1 MKAKYGLFCISKYD
15 AGGGFDDMLL
25 AFNDVAEVT
34 SYMNVNSGKLKV
46 SIAEDYWE
54 LVDFSTLERHP
65 VNAHN
70 VTISIQEIIYKLE
83 SVRAGENQSKET
95 SYERE

>member
-34 SYMNVNSGKLKV
+34 SYMNVNSGELKV
-46 SIAEDYWE
+46 PIAEDYWE

-65 VNAHN
+65 VNAQN
-70 VTISIQEIIYKLE
+70 LIVSIQDKIK
-83 SVRAGENQSKET
+83 V
-95 SYERE
+95 